1 MPRMLDPTFTV
12 EAVLDYDRQKD
23 NPPTFI
29 FRALSVREYMQ
40 IGEKYEDNSGSDREN
55 LARLVAC
62 LRDGMV
68 SWRNMPGYD
77 TFEPNKLEDIL
88 TLREAAELT
97 ELMLSGQDLDEDDLK
112 N

>member
-1 MPRMLDPTFTV
+1 
-12 EAVLDYDRQKD
+12 
-23 NPPTFI
+23 
-29 FRALSVREYMQ
+29 
-40 IGEKYEDNSGSDREN
+40 
-55 LARLVAC
+55 
-62 LRDGMV
+62 MV

-77 TFEPNKLEDIL
+77 TFEPDKLEDIL